1 MSLEGFL
8 CATSKTIV
16 HYAVNSTSRLSVHE
30 VDDIY
35 LHDIA
40 AICGPELTVEKYS
53 SSDGLSVKRVV
64 CAGTLIPSFNDIKP
78 RTRSR
83 AEKRLFSKF
92 QSSNI
97 LHTSTE
103 AIVFI

>member
-16 HYAVNSTSRLSVHE
+16 HYAVNTTSRISGHE
-30 VDDIY
+30 VDDIS

-40 AICGPELTVEKYS
+40 VICGPELTVEKHS

-78 RTRSR
+78 FLLS
-83 AEKRLFSKF
+83 LFSF
-92 QSSNI
+92 YQ
-97 LHTSTE
+97 
-103 AIVFI
+103 